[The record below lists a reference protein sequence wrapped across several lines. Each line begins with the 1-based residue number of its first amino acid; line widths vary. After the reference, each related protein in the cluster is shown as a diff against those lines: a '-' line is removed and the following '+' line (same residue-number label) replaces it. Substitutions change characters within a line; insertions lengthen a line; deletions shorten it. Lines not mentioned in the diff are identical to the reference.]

1 MESRDP
7 SRQDP
12 SEPNSCPAS
21 RRKRDPTPSS
31 AHRGAGQGWRFGRS
45 DRRCVRECQ
54 EGHGAG
60 SPHAPPLSLEPA
72 PARPRAPR
80 PVRRSSRGD
89 FAAEPPARP
98 HGLRSI
104 HSVCNTGPPSARRD
118 GLFLLAVLG
127 AILLGTRRG
136 RKTGVLVLAFT
147 LGFASVEVAVHSVHH
162 MGDPE
167 GAPSCQVHSASQHVA
182 GAIANPSQL
191 CAPTPVPAAPV
202 ALRRDQILPARFS
215 HPGEGRAPPA
225 TPSAA

>member
-1 MESRDP
+1 MRDTGPLGKESGPSRASVESRDP

-147 LGFASVEVAVHSVHH
+147 LGFASGPPHGRSRGRAIVPGALCVAARRRGHR
-162 MGDPE
+162 E
-167 GAPSCQVHSASQHVA
+167 
-182 GAIANPSQL
+182 
-191 CAPTPVPAAPV
+191 PV
-202 ALRRDQILPARFS
+202 ASLRPDTRPRGAGLLRP
-215 HPGEGRAPPA
+215 
-225 TPSAA
+225 